1 MGGPETDA
9 LEADALQAGKM
20 LRDMCTKPD
29 ESFVVYASCADR
41 ICDFEDI
48 LATALEEPEQPGLAS
63 IMFPHILHLRVPTSP
78 TPKADLEHRL
88 LVSLTHRTRPF
99 PAVGRAGG

>member
-1 MGGPETDA
+1 MGGSETDA

-29 ESFVVYASCADR
+29 ESFVVYASCVAR

-48 LATALEEPEQPGLAS
+48 LATVLEEPEQPGLAS
-63 IMFPHILHLRVPTSP
+63 IMFPHILH
-78 TPKADLEHRL
+78 TPPRPHA
-88 LVSLTHRTRPF
+88 RTDR
-99 PAVGRAGG
+99 RAEQV